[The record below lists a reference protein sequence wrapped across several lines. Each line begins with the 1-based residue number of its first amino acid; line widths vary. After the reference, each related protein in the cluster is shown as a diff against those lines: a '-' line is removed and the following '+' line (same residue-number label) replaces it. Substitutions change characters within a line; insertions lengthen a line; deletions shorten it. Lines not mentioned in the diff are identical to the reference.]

1 MLSFRIMDFYSICEA
16 FTRLKMSPVFETV
29 HFVLMSLNMR
39 KDLLGSGELFLFI
52 NEDYTADQGV
62 IILLVQTNNSMQAID
77 RMID

>member
-1 MLSFRIMDFYSICEA
+1 MLFFRIMDFYSICEA

-39 KDLLGSGELFLFI
+39 KDLLGSGKLFFI
-52 NEDYTADQGV
+52 F
-62 IILLVQTNNSMQAID
+62 LMMTNNSMQAID

>member
-1 MLSFRIMDFYSICEA
+1 MPSFRIMDFYSICEA

-39 KDLLGSGELFLFI
+39 KDLLGSGELVFIFLMKI
-52 NEDYTADQGV
+52 TM
-62 IILLVQTNNSMQAID
+62 QTNNSMQAID

>member
-39 KDLLGSGELFLFI
+39 KDLLGSGELFFSSLI
-52 NEDYTADQGV
+52 AADEVFSSDVVSCVLSVGDF
-62 IILLVQTNNSMQAID
+62 SG
-77 RMID
+77 

>member
-39 KDLLGSGELFLFI
+39 KDLLGSGELFLLMKI
-52 NEDYTADQGV
+52 T
-62 IILLVQTNNSMQAID
+62 LQTKE
-77 RMID
+77 